1 MVKIFNEKS
10 VDELI
15 VTDIDASVNGNE
27 PDYNL
32 IEKIAMEC
40 RMPLCYGGGIA
51 SAKQATRI
59 FNLGVERYL
68 LALQQ
73 LKTLLFLN

>member
-1 MVKIFNEKS
+1 MLWWGIK
-10 VDELI
+10 
-15 VTDIDASVNGNE
+15 
-27 PDYNL
+27 
-32 IEKIAMEC
+32 
-40 RMPLCYGGGIA
+40 IA

-73 LKTLLFLN
+73 LKTLTIISELAESVSIKALSLYWI